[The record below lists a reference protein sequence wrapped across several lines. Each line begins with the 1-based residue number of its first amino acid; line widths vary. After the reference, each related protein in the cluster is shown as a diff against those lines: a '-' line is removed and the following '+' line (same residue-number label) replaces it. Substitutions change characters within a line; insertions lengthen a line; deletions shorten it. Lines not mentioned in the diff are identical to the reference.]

1 VKHRDRKGPD
11 DVSRVLVID
20 DESVVGTI
28 LRYAFATDGH
38 ETVVAESGPQGIEL
52 ARSEHPDAIVLDL
65 MMPAVTG
72 HDVLEVLRD
81 DEEMRD
87 VPILVL
93 TAVTLRDERERCL
106 SEGADAVMTKPF
118 DPQVVARTVDAL
130 LSPASPPGARAV

>member
-1 VKHRDRKGPD
+1 M
-11 DVSRVLVID
+11 ID

-38 ETVVAESGPQGIEL
+38 ETVVAVNGPEGIEL
-52 ARSEHPDAIVLDL
+52 AHSEHPDAIVLDL

-72 HDVLEVLRD
+72 HDVLEILRD
-81 DEEMRD
+81 DEEMKD

-93 TAVTLRDERERCL
+93 TAVTLRDERARCL

-118 DPQVVARTVDAL
+118 DPRDVAQAVGDL
-130 LSPASPPGARAV
+130 LSSSSAATQARD

>member
-1 VKHRDRKGPD
+1 M
-11 DVSRVLVID
+11 ID

-38 ETVVAESGPQGIEL
+38 ETVVAVNGPEGIEL
-52 ARSEHPDAIVLDL
+52 AHSEHPDAIVLDL

-72 HDVLEVLRD
+72 HDVLEILRD
-81 DEEMRD
+81 DDEMKD

-93 TAVTLRDERERCL
+93 TAVTLRDERARCL

-118 DPQVVARTVDAL
+118 DPRDVAQAVGDL
-130 LSPASPPGARAV
+130 LSSSSAATQTRD

>member
-1 VKHRDRKGPD
+1 M
-11 DVSRVLVID
+11 ID

-38 ETVVAESGPQGIEL
+38 ETVVAVNGPEGIEL
-52 ARSEHPDAIVLDL
+52 AHSEHPDAIVLDL

-72 HDVLEVLRD
+72 HDVLEILRD
-81 DEEMRD
+81 DEQMKD

-93 TAVTLRDERERCL
+93 TAVTLRDERARCL

-118 DPQVVARTVDAL
+118 DPRDVAQAVGDL
-130 LSPASPPGARAV
+130 LSSSSAATQARD